1 MICGANGWFAGWT
14 KVCCIII
21 IMEKCLLY
29 RAHESD
35 ERLVRVS
42 TSLGLYWRNNREKIY
57 FSIKWLFNCVAHI
70 SHIWFWTSTFCCFCT
85 TQGNLTVANINRN
98 PTNCYWIHCN
108 NDAIYMKNKTI
119 KIKTIFLKLCAHDV
133 TLRRIIPANHGLSG
147 AQKERNW
154 MMGGNTFWLRAGRG
168 VWNHRRYTTDAVLLS
183 SLILWLRN
191 RIKNYF
197 RGLIKIQMEILYHS
211 NTTLV
216 YTLRESC
223 HSLFILILTFCCAS
237 CMY

>member
-1 MICGANGWFAGWT
+1 MRGWYVSALPLA
-14 KVCCIII
+14 CNEEIIGRKFI
-21 IMEKCLLY
+21 FPSNDSSTVLHTLVI
-29 RAHESD
+29 SD
-35 ERLVRVS
+35 SGPVLVTIACR
-42 TSLGLYWRNNREKIY
+42 
-57 FSIKWLFNCVAHI
+57 
-70 SHIWFWTSTFCCFCT
+70 CFCT